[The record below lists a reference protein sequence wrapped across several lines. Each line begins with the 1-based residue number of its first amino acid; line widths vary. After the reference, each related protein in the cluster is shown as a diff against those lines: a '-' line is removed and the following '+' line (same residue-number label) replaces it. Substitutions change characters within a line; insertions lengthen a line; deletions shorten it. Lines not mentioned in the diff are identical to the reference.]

1 MKTIKHI
8 FDGDFGC
15 EESCG
20 KKATVSVT
28 LIDETG
34 EESYVTIEDEWLQ
47 KQGLDVG
54 SEWPEYLIRIC
65 EMEAILDSANYLI
78 ANNAAGL
85 EDFRSEIEKLE
96 AYYTSQEWKD
106 DFALDEAGE
115 LPDGLK
121 RGVLSEDG
129 IYDVLEK
136 YRELI
141 YNSSI
146 DSYIQVNELEETTNM
161 CYAWESSMDEARGEG
176 QDLLMD
182 IFAWL
187 KASGRLDEA
196 IAVMD
201 KENVEL
207 RNKLFEEFEASKVK

>member
-28 LIDETG
+28 LIDEAG

-65 EMEAILDSANYLI
+65 EMEAILDRANYLI

-85 EDFRSEIEKLE
+85 EEFRPEIERLE
-96 AYYTSQEWKD
+96 AYYTSQDWKD

-115 LPDGLK
+115 LPDSLK

-136 YRELI
+136 HRGYK
-141 YNSSI
+141 
-146 DSYIQVNELEETTNM
+146 ELE
-161 CYAWESSMDEARGEG
+161 
-176 QDLLMD
+176 
-182 IFAWL
+182 
-187 KASGRLDEA
+187 K
-196 IAVMD
+196 
-201 KENVEL
+201 
-207 RNKLFEEFEASKVK
+207 